1 MRAMLS
7 QGVRLQPQD
16 YRWFCQMK
24 LAMNDINKR
33 AIRNT
38 WFRGPAKKGFG
49 ANAVTRKD
57 LKEYSDRCA

>member
-38 WFRGPAKKGFG
+38 CFRGPAKKGFG
-49 ANAVTRKD
+49 AMLFHAKT
-57 LKEYSDRCA
+57 